1 MLTEMLRKV
10 FSTCED
16 MFTLPEQCLGHVS
29 GSALLERMV
38 LQCLVCSS
46 ECCMKVYEK
55 SGFICLCFPILFH
68 HLLEL

>member
-1 MLTEMLRKV
+1 VRTEA

-16 MFTLPEQCLGHVS
+16 VFMLSEQSLDLVS
-29 GSALLERMV
+29 EAAVLERMV
-38 LQCLVCSS
+38 LQCLVHSS

-55 SGFICLCFPILFH
+55 SGFVCAFQIFFH